1 LQVSSYWFS
10 AVLSEEWI
18 GFLLDFFF
26 CIQSLSLFLG
36 PHLCCFCK

>member
-26 CIQSLSLFLG
+26 ASKVLVFS
-36 PHLCCFCK
+36 